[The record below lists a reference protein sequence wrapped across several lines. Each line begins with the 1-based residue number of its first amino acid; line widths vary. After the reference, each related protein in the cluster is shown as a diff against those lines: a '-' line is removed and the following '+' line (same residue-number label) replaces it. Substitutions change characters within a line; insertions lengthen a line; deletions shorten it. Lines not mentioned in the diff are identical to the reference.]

1 MGWKLLLGNLCAVL
15 IYVAP
20 LEIMGFGAV
29 GGAAVRFQA
38 KLGFCF
44 WIVPPKYQPLRLGN
58 PKILLEM
65 YTHVEAVAKAVIHDW
80 KSPIQK
86 VKGFLRTKT
95 K

>member
-1 MGWKLLLGNLCAVL
+1 
-15 IYVAP
+15 
-20 LEIMGFGAV
+20 MGFGAV

-38 KLGFCF
+38 KLDFCF
-44 WIVPPKYQPLRLGN
+44 LNFPAKISATAGGGN
-58 PKILLEM
+58 PKILFEM